1 MACKAADFWITL
13 GPLQPAPYFQTASLI
28 IIQIIDK
35 GRRGKGRLLLV
46 SHLLGDMLGLMDK
59 EAKLSHQP

>member
-1 MACKAADFWITL
+1 M
-13 GPLQPAPYFQTASLI
+13 GPLEPAPYFQTASLI

-35 GRRGKGRLLLV
+35 GRRWKGRLLLV